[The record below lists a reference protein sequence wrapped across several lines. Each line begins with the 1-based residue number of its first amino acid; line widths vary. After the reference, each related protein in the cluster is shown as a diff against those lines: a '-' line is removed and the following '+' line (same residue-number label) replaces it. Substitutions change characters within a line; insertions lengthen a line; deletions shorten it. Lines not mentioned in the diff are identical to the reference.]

1 MLLGTSPERQE
12 SLRLLTKGGL
22 GCEFQ
27 VLAFFEANMITVYTY
42 DLWCIKALLT

>member
-1 MLLGTSPERQE
+1 MTSHERQE

-27 VLAFFEANMITVYTY
+27 VLAFFEAKMITVYTY
-42 DLWCIKALLT
+42 DLWCSETLFD